1 MPVSGGPGLLGGDLQ
16 RGGGSGTPSACSL
29 SICRF
34 ADAAGLAA
42 GIGAVAEAGLEEKRS
57 EKPPGVC
64 RNRAP
69 APPELLPL
77 PVCLCVCLCVFVSV
91 CLTTAP
97 LPGRTAGCRSAV
109 EEPRLP
115 RRLCSPVSDLPL
127 GDQWL
132 LQVSGVS
139 FSLPCRVDVPDL
151 QGAANGI
158 WVKTTQ
164 RHTQGQQGAWR
175 GGVPVLPI
183 PASSTNPPPLFP
195 HCLNSVSLCH
205 SDPGNQTLPISKSL
219 GTGTGSLGW
228 QRSAAGE
235 AARGSE
241 DLSPKTRALAK

>member
-1 MPVSGGPGLLGGDLQ
+1 MVLGWSRTSSFNPAILVVSLVTRIILAPLVRAGHEGWGARFCASVGGSWPPGGDLQ

-29 SICRF
+29 SICRRF
-34 ADAAGLAA
+34 ADADGLAA
-42 GIGAVAEAGLEEKRS
+42 GVGAVAEAGLEEKRS

-139 FSLPCRVDVPDL
+139 FSLPCRVDVLDL
-151 QGAANGI
+151 QG
-158 WVKTTQ
+158 
-164 RHTQGQQGAWR
+164 
-175 GGVPVLPI
+175 
-183 PASSTNPPPLFP
+183 
-195 HCLNSVSLCH
+195 
-205 SDPGNQTLPISKSL
+205 
-219 GTGTGSLGW
+219 
-228 QRSAAGE
+228 
-235 AARGSE
+235 
-241 DLSPKTRALAK
+241 